1 MKKIAIVALL
11 SVCVTTPA
19 LADNSDKFYGAV
31 DLGSASMTNNS
42 LINGSTT
49 TPVSGAVRIAG
60 GYNFS
65 QNFAVEVGYAKLR
78 SSGPQ
83 NSTVLGIGTETQTG
97 KGSSAQIAAVGI
109 LPLNDAWSL
118 FGKVGL
124 ANNRTDYTLTSS
136 YGANVTGSGSSTSLL
151 TGFGF
156 QYNVNSKF
164 TIRGQLESFG
174 NNQIGSGSGVTINT
188 SMMSI
193 GGVYNF

>member
-65 QNFAVEVGYAKLR
+65 QNFAVEVGYAKLG